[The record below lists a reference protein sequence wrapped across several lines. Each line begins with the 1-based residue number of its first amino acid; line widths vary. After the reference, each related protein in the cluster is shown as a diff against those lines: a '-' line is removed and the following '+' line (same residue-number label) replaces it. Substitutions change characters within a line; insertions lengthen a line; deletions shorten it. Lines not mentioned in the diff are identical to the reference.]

1 MAMADSVRSGSHR
14 TEEAAEQLGQK
25 IAATPVGTGGSGPL
39 LPLPPSRPPARG
51 RVVNPDRHPAGSPA
65 EPTTDPLLRF
75 LGFAA
80 LLTVP
85 VGLTLLA
92 VDGATHDAAHLLA
105 GYSPERLAH
114 GALWTLP
121 LAALVLPH
129 VRMIGP
135 TTVFIIVFL
144 LPYALLRG
152 PVRALVVF
160 FAGHLVATLT
170 VGVAAIAVHLAGW
183 SGVDHWYRHVALGP
197 AAGLAAV
204 VGGLAGVVVARSRPA
219 GVVVAAV
226 AAGSLLIV
234 PATHPG
240 VIHDADA
247 AQRLLAL
254 AIGLL
259 IELHWSRTRANATEL
274 AT

>member
-1 MAMADSVRSGSHR
+1 MAMADSLRSGSHR
-14 TEEAAEQLGQK
+14 TEGTADPLSQK
-25 IAATPVGTGGSGPL
+25 IAATPVGPGGSGPL

-51 RVVNPDRHPAGSPA
+51 RVVNQSRHHAGRPA

-114 GALWTLP
+114 GAVWTLP

-135 TTVFIIVFL
+135 TTVFIIAFL
-144 LPYALLRG
+144 LPCALVRG

-160 FAGHLVATLT
+160 FAGHLVATLA
-170 VGVAAIAVHLAGW
+170 VGLAAIAVHVVFW

-197 AAGLAAV
+197 AAGLAAI
-204 VGGLAGVVVARSRPA
+204 VGGLAGVVLARSRPA
-219 GVVVAAV
+219 GVVVATV

-234 PATHPG
+234 PMLHPG

-247 AQRLLAL
+247 AQRLLGL
-254 AIGLL
+254 GVGLL
-259 IELHWSRTRANATEL
+259 IELHWGRVRLTEPAT
-274 AT
+274 